1 MKSKSLIIL
10 RVVTFCILF
19 MVVTNIWGSE
29 DTSVVNRIANLEM
42 QVSDL
47 NSRVLQLE
55 KKLEDCTTQHK
66 SVIQTVPA
74 GKDAWR
80 KLKKKMSKEQV
91 KKLLGEPDKIDRFS
105 NFEVWNYKEHS
116 TVEFN
121 DDGYVKGW
129 HEPE

>member
-1 MKSKSLIIL
+1 MKSESLIIL
-10 RVVTFCILF
+10 RVATFYILL

-29 DTSVVNRIANLEM
+29 DKSVVKRIANLEM
-42 QVSDL
+42 QVLNL

-74 GKDAWR
+74 RKDAWR

-105 NFEVWNYKEHS
+105 SFEVWNYKEHS
-116 TVEFN
+116 KVEFD
-121 DDGYVKGW
+121 DDGYVTGW